1 MANEEHLAILRQGV
15 EVWNRW
21 RQENQTVK
29 PDLSD
34 ADLSDADL
42 SDADLSDANLSRA
55 NLRYVNL
62 SGTNLS
68 GANLRSVYF
77 ARTLLHNANLS
88 GANLSD
94 THLNRAS
101 LRHADLS
108 GADLS
113 DTYLGGSD
121 LRHVK
126 LSGARVNRTIFNNVD
141 LSGVQNLGTIIHVG
155 PSTIGVDTI
164 YQSKG
169 NIPVQFLIDA
179 GVPKDDIPYLL
190 SLAGKAIDFYSC
202 FISHSSQDQ
211 AFAERLHADLQAKG
225 VRTWYAP
232 EDLTIG
238 EPFLLG
244 IDKGIRLHDKLLL
257 VLSEHSIGSGWV
269 QHEVLSALA
278 KEQGKEPWVLF
289 PVRLDDTVLQTRVPW
304 ANMIRQSR
312 HIGDFTQWKDH
323 DAYQKAFD
331 RLLRDLKAE
340 A

>member
-21 RQENQTVK
+21 RQGNQTVK
-29 PDLSD
+29 PDLSGINLRN
-34 ADLSDADL
+34 AE
-42 SDADLSDANLSRA
+42 LSRA
-55 NLRYVNL
+55 NFSATDFSYTNL
-62 SGTNLS
+62 SHADLSHTNFSGAILRDVNFSHALIYQVNFS
-68 GANLRSVYF
+68 GANLLGAIFSHM
-77 ARTLLHNANLS
+77 LL
-88 GANLSD
+88 
-94 THLNRAS
+94 
-101 LRHADLS
+101 
-108 GADLS
+108 
-113 DTYLGGSD
+113 
-121 LRHVK
+121 
-126 LSGARVNRTIFNNVD
+126 
-141 LSGVQNLGTIIHVG
+141 
-155 PSTIGVDTI
+155 IGVDFTNSQMGWTTFGDIELNEVKGLETVEHRLPSSVGIDTI
-164 YQSKG
+164 YRSKG
-169 NIPVQFLIDA
+169 KIPNKFLLDA

-190 SLAGKAIDFYSC
+190 SLARKAIDFYSC
-202 FISHSSQDQ
+202 FISYSSQDQ
-211 AFAERLHADLQAKG
+211 SFAERLHADLQAKG

-257 VLSEHSIGSGWV
+257 VLSQHSIGSGWV

-289 PVRLDDTVLQTRVPW
+289 PVRLDDIVLQTSVPW

-323 DAYQKAFD
+323 DAYQKSFD

-340 A
+340 ATK